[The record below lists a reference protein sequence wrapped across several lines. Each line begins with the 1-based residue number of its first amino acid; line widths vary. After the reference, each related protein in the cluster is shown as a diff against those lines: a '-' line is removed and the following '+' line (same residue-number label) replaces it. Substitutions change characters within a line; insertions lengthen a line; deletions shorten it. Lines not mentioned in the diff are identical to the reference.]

1 MGLKKTI
8 GKIQSKIKKNNQIIQ
23 DGRKITKCLLE
34 QESTYGLNTTER
46 SQKIIVSLTSFP
58 ARFEQ
63 LHLVI
68 RSMLVQTMRPDEIL
82 LYLDDTVGLEDL
94 PKSLLDMK
102 NYGLQ
107 IEIRAGNLKPH
118 KKYYYAIKEHPN
130 SIIVTIDDDLMY
142 PPNTLEELY
151 STYQRFPN
159 CVVAARAH
167 KMLFHSD
174 GSAKKYNDW
183 EWAYAKEYVPS
194 MQLLATGCGGVLY
207 PPNCMYDDLLNME
220 LLQRLSLQNDDLW
233 LKIMQLLKG
242 TKVVLCSQE
251 IRKNRALVPG
261 SQEASLNSTN
271 VHQNDND
278 VYLKNLLEYYHLTA
292 DSFSDEV
299 AV

>member
-1 MGLKKTI
+1 MVVKKII

-23 DGRKITKCLLE
+23 DGQKITKCLME
-34 QESTYGLNTTER
+34 QESIYGLNETER

-58 ARFEQ
+58 PRFEQ

-68 RSMLVQTMRPDEIL
+68 RSMLVQTMRPDELL
-82 LYLDDTVGLEDL
+82 LYLADAESETL
-94 PKSLLDMK
+94 PESLLEMK
-102 NYGLQ
+102 QYGLK
-107 IEIRAGNLKPH
+107 IETRPGNLKPH
-118 KKYYYAIKEHPN
+118 KKYYYVMKENPDAI
-130 SIIVTIDDDLMY
+130 IITIDDDLLY
-142 PPNTLEELY
+142 PPNTIEELY
-151 STYQRFPN
+151 STYRRFPN
-159 CVVAARAH
+159 CVVASRAH
-167 KMLFHSD
+167 KMLFHPD
-174 GSAKKYNDW
+174 GSVKKYNDW
-183 EWAYAKEYVPS
+183 EWTYSEEYVPS

-207 PPNCMYDDLLNME
+207 PPHCMHDDLLNME
-220 LLQRLSLQNDDLW
+220 LLQKLTLQADDLW
-233 LKIMQLLKG
+233 LKVMQVLKG

-271 VHQNDND
+271 VHQNIND